1 MFDTK
6 TILIVDD
13 EPVVRALLRVALE
26 PAGARIVEAADGCEA
41 LDVAWHEQ
49 PDVAVIDV
57 GLPRLSGVDVCR
69 ALKTNPNPPAVVL
82 ITGNTYAEEL
92 DGCGAEDMFAK
103 PFHPVELLDAVERC
117 LGVVATTP

>member
-1 MFDTK
+1 MFGRT

-13 EPVVRALLRVALE
+13 EPVVRALLRTVLE

-41 LDVAWHEQ
+41 LDVAWEEQ

-57 GLPRLSGVDVCR
+57 GLPQLSGVDVCR

-92 DGCGAEDMFAK
+92 DGCGAEDVFAK
-103 PFHPVELLDAVERC
+103 PFNPVELLDAVERL
-117 LGVVATTP
+117 LGVAATA